1 MVIKINWI
9 NNIKCWCLWREE
21 HRRSWRKPSEKV
33 RDKLNSTHKTD
44 SQTSNAYLNRWMICS
59 STLVQPPVHSTIPA
73 LSTLISYLLWG
84 NMAKQRHLFLDRS
97 CNRMLAST
105 HNLQFWFN
113 SDQIRH
119 TDNLS
124 WRPLTQVI
132 MTTQWIEVEI
142 ILCENF
148 HRNHCILSTKPLGC
162 CRCFKTMKR
171 IALLNFLVTKMLV
184 GGVCW
189 WHTCKCTIFLHIEW
203 LLSPS
208 EPILWT

>member
-9 NNIKCWCLWREE
+9 NDIKCWCLWREE
-21 HRRSWRKPSEKV
+21 HRRTWRKPSEKV
-33 RDKLNSTHKTD
+33 QDKLNSTHKTD
-44 SQTSNAYLNRWMICS
+44 SQTSNTYLNRWIVHS
-59 STLVQPPVHSTIPA
+59 STLVLPPVHSTIPA

-142 ILCENF
+142 CVKTFIGITVFCQL
-148 HRNHCILSTKPLGC
+148 NHWAAVIVSKLWRG
-162 CRCFKTMKR
+162 
-171 IALLNFLVTKMLV
+171 
-184 GGVCW
+184 
-189 WHTCKCTIFLHIEW
+189 LHYLTSW
-203 LLSPS
+203 
-208 EPILWT
+208 